1 MFAALMKFLKARNLL
16 PKISDTERQALEAGQ
31 VWIDG
36 EIFGGNPDF
45 RKMLAENYN
54 KLTPEERAFLDGP
67 TEEVCRMIDRYEVT
81 RTRRAP
87 EPVLAYLRKQGFF
100 GLLIPKEY
108 GGKGYS
114 ALLRSCVMAKLSP
127 VSSIINTYVLI
138 PNSLGA
144 AELILHYGT
153 DAQKQYYLPRL
164 ASGEYIPCFGLTEPT
179 AGSDAASIKAEG
191 HVFKGVDGMPRIKLN
206 FRKRFITLAPV
217 SNLISVACQLHDPE
231 NLLGKGVHPGIS
243 VVLVHKGTP
252 GLRIGDHHEPIGD
265 PFPNGPIIGQDVVVP
280 ADSIVG
286 GPAYAGQGWRML
298 MEQLAGGRAISLPAG
313 AIGAMKSAMAVTGAY
328 SMVRQQF
335 GIPIGRMEGV
345 EDKIGKIAAL
355 TYAFEGARVFA
366 CSAIDNG
373 RQPPVVSAVLKA
385 YSTEVA
391 RELGRDSMD
400 IFAGSG
406 VMQGPNT
413 IVGTGYAAAPV
424 AITVEGAN
432 IMTRTLIIFGQGAI
446 RCHPYALNLVKAIE
460 NDDATAFRNNLLGWL
475 GHFFASIGR
484 SVVRTLTRG
493 FSFGSPVPGATAT
506 YYRRLGWASARFAM
520 LTDLAMSFIGGKL
533 KRHGKLT
540 GRYADALAWQF
551 IAFSA
556 LRRFEAEG
564 RNAED
569 LPLVQYACEYSLRQ
583 IQEAYEGIY
592 ANFNAP
598 LVGLWMRTVGS
609 WMLRLN
615 PLARPLSDALSHN
628 AAQTI
633 DRYDEQYKRLVD
645 GVFQAPETHP
655 GAGRLMKAFRLVTE
669 ARPTAKRVIL
679 AQRAKKLTPHLLP
692 AEAADEAVKA
702 GIINAQEAQ
711 ILKHALAA
719 RLEAIEVD
727 VFTPSQFYVDL
738 DKNGGVK
745 LSEARVKVPDSAL
758 AASIP

>member
-1 MFAALMKFLKARNLL
+1 ML
-16 PKISDTERQALEAGQ
+16 PRISDTERQALEAGQ

-45 RKMLAENYN
+45 QKMLAENYD
-54 KLTPEERAFLDGP
+54 KLTAEEQAFLDGP
-67 TEEVCRMIDRYEVT
+67 TEEVCRMIDRYAVT

-87 EPVLAYLRKQGFF
+87 EPVLAYLKKQGFF

-108 GGKGYS
+108 GGKGFS
-114 ALLRSCVMAKLSP
+114 TLLRSCVMAKLSP
-127 VSSIINTYVLI
+127 VSTIINTYVLI

-153 DAQKQYYLPRL
+153 DAQKQHYLPKL

-191 HVFKGVDGMPRIKLN
+191 LVFKDADGKARIKLN

-217 SNLISVACQLHDPE
+217 SNLISIACQLHDPT
-231 NLLGKGVHPGIS
+231 NLLGLGAHPGIT

-252 GLRIGDHHEPIGD
+252 GLQIGDHHEPIGD
-265 PFPNGPIIGQDVVVP
+265 PFPNGPIIGKDVIVP
-280 ADSIVG
+280 VDDIVG

-313 AIGAMKSAMAVTGAY
+313 AIGAMKFVMALTGAY
-328 SMVRQQF
+328 AMVRQQF

-345 EDKIGKIAAL
+345 EDKVGKIAAL

-373 RQPPVVSAVLKA
+373 QQPPVVSAVLKA

-406 VMQGPNT
+406 VMQGPNN
-413 IVGTGYAAAPV
+413 IVGTGYASAPV

-432 IMTRTLIIFGQGAI
+432 IMTRTFIIFGQGAI
-446 RCHPYALNLVKAIE
+446 RCHPYALGLVKAIE

-484 SVVRTLTRG
+484 SFVRTLTRG
-493 FSFGSPVPGATAT
+493 LTFGSPVSGATAT
-506 YYRRLGWASARFAM
+506 FYRRLGWASARFAM
-520 LTDLAMSFIGGKL
+520 LADLAMFFIGGKL
-533 KRHGKLT
+533 KKHGKLT

-551 IAFSA
+551 VSFCA

-564 RNAED
+564 RKVED

-598 LVGLWMRTVGS
+598 LVGWWLRTVGS

-615 PLARPLSDALSHN
+615 PLARPISDALSHK
-628 AAQTI
+628 AALTI
-633 DRYDEQYKRLVD
+633 LDYDEQYKRLAD
-645 GVFQAPETHP
+645 GVFLAPENHP

-669 ARPTAKRVIL
+669 AHPAARRVIL
-679 AQRAKKLTPHLLP
+679 AQRADKLTRHLLP
-692 AEAADEAVKA
+692 AEVADDAVKA
-702 GIINAQEAQ
+702 GIINALEAR
-711 ILKHALAA
+711 LLEHALAA

-727 VFTPSQFYVDL
+727 VFTPDQFHVEPT
-738 DKNGGVK
+738 KNGGEP
-745 LSEARVKVPDSAL
+745 LRGAPGKVAVN
-758 AASIP
+758 A

>member
-1 MFAALMKFLKARNLL
+1 MFAALMKYMKIRKML
-16 PKISDTERQALEAGQ
+16 PRISDTERQALEAGG

-54 KLTPEERAFLDGP
+54 KLTAEEQAFLDGP

-108 GGKGYS
+108 GGKGFS
-114 ALLRSCVMAKLSP
+114 ALLRSCMIAKLSP
-127 VSSIINTYVLI
+127 VSSIVGTYVII

-153 DAQKQYYLPRL
+153 DAQKQHYLPKL

-191 HVFKGVDGMPRIKLN
+191 RVFEDADGKSKIKLN
-206 FRKRFITLAPV
+206 FRKRYITLAPV
-217 SNLISVACQLHDPE
+217 SNLISIACQLHDPA
-231 NLLGKGVHPGIS
+231 NLLGKGAHPGIT
-243 VVLVHKGTP
+243 VVLVHKNTP
-252 GLRIGDHHEPIGD
+252 GLQIGDHHQPIGD
-265 PFPNGPIIGQDVVVP
+265 PFPNGPIIGKDVVVP
-280 ADSIVG
+280 ADNIVG
-286 GPAYAGQGWRML
+286 GPARAGQGWRML

-313 AIGAMKSAMAVTGAY
+313 AIGEMKYAMAVTGAY

-345 EDKIGKIAAL
+345 EDKVGKIAAL
-355 TYAFEGARVFA
+355 AYAFEGARVFS

-373 RQPPVVSAVLKA
+373 HQPPVVSAVLKA

-406 VMQGPNT
+406 VMQGPNN
-413 IVGTGYAAAPV
+413 IMGTGYASAPV

-432 IMTRTLIIFGQGAI
+432 IMTRTLIIFGQGAT
-446 RCHPYALNLVKAIE
+446 RCHPYALNVVKAME
-460 NDDATAFRNNLLGWL
+460 NDDAAEFRNNLLGWL
-475 GHFFASIGR
+475 GHFFANIGR
-484 SVVRTLTRG
+484 SLVRMLARGLT
-493 FSFGSPVPGATAT
+493 FGSPVPGDTAT
-506 YYRRLGWASARFAM
+506 FYRRLGWASARFAM
-520 LTDLAMSFIGGKL
+520 LTDLAMFFIGGKL
-533 KRHGKLT
+533 KTRGKLT

-551 IAFSA
+551 VAFSA

-564 RNAED
+564 RKAED
-569 LPLVQYACEYSLRQ
+569 LPLVQYACEYSLRR
-583 IQEAYEGIY
+583 IQEAFEGIY
-592 ANFNAP
+592 ANFDAP

-609 WMLRLN
+609 WILRLN
-615 PLARPLSDALSHN
+615 PLARPMSDALSHK
-628 AAQTI
+628 AALTI
-633 DRYDEQYKRLVD
+633 GRYNEQYKRLVD
-645 GVFQAPETHP
+645 GVFLAPESYP
-655 GAGRLMKAFRLVTE
+655 GVGRLMKAFRLVTE
-669 ARPTAKRVIL
+669 AHPPAERVIL
-679 AQRAKKLTPHLLP
+679 AQRAKKLARHLLP
-692 AEAADEAVKA
+692 AEVADEAVSA
-702 GIINAQEAQ
+702 GIITALDAQMLRQ
-711 ILKHALAA
+711 TLAA

-727 VFTPSQFYVDL
+727 VFTSDQFYVER
-738 DKNGGVK
+738 NENVGAA
-745 LSEARVKVPDSAL
+745 LSEAPVKM
-758 AASIP
+758 ASNA

>member
-1 MFAALMKFLKARNLL
+1 MLLSVMRFLKARKML
-16 PKISDTERQALEAGQ
+16 PQISDTERQALEAGS

-45 RKMLAENYN
+45 RKMLAENYDR
-54 KLTPEERAFLDGP
+54 LTAEEQAFLDGP
-67 TEEVCRMIDRYEVT
+67 TEEACRMIDRYEVT

-114 ALLRSCVMAKLSP
+114 ALLRSCVLAKLSP
-127 VSSIINTYVLI
+127 VSSVIATYVVI

-144 AELILHYGT
+144 AELIIHYGT
-153 DAQKQYYLPRL
+153 DAQKQHYLPRL
-164 ASGEYIPCFGLTEPT
+164 ASGEYVPCFGLTEPT

-191 HVFKGVDGMPRIKLN
+191 HVFKGADGKPRIRLN

-217 SNLISVACQLHDPE
+217 SNLISIACQLHDPD
-231 NLLGKGVHPGIS
+231 NLLGKGVHPGIT

-252 GLRIGDHHEPIGD
+252 GLRIGDHHQPIGD
-265 PFPNGPIIGQDVVVP
+265 PFPNGPIIGEDVVVP

-286 GPAYAGQGWRML
+286 GPARAGQGWRML

-313 AIGAMKSAMAVTGAY
+313 AIGAMKHAMAVTGAY

-345 EDKIGKIAAL
+345 EDKVGKIAAL
-355 TYAFEGARVFA
+355 AYAFEGARVFA
-366 CSAIDNG
+366 CSAIDHG
-373 RQPPVVSAVLKA
+373 HQPPVVSAVLKA

-391 RELGRDSMD
+391 RELGGDGMD

-406 VMQGPNT
+406 VMQGPNN
-413 IVGTGYAAAPV
+413 IVGTGYASAPV
-424 AITVEGAN
+424 GITVEGAN

-446 RCHPYALNLVKAIE
+446 RCHPYALGLVKAIE
-460 NDDATAFRNNLLGWL
+460 NDDASGFRNNLLGWL

-484 SVVRTLTRG
+484 SIVRTLTRG
-493 FSFGSPVPGATAT
+493 FSFGSPVPGATASF
-506 YYRRLGWASARFAM
+506 YRRLGWAAARFAM
-520 LTDLAMSFIGGKL
+520 LSDLAMFFIGGKL

-564 RNAED
+564 RKAED

-598 LVGLWMRTVGS
+598 LVGLWMRTAGS

-615 PLARPLSDALSHN
+615 PLARPLLDTLSHK
-628 AAQTI
+628 AAQTVV
-633 DRYDEQYKRLVD
+633 RYDEQYKRLVD
-645 GVFQAPETHP
+645 GVFLAPETLP
-655 GAGRLMKAFRLVTE
+655 GVGRLMKAFRLVTE
-669 ARPTAKRVIL
+669 AHPAAKRVIL
-679 AQRAKKLTPHLLP
+679 AQRAKQLMPHLLP
-692 AEAADEAVKA
+692 AEVADEAVLA
-702 GIINAQEAQ
+702 GIIQPLEAEL
-711 ILKHALAA
+711 LKHALTA

-727 VFTPSQFYVDL
+727 VFTPEQFHVDPGRNCRM
-738 DKNGGVK
+738 KSGEAPVK
-745 LSEARVKVPDSAL
+745 IPEGAL
-758 AASIP
+758 AAPVP